1 LSFYRYLLETAPGL
15 LAPEGE
21 MLLEIGFD
29 QRTQLSLLLKEFP
42 AWKTSVFLPDMQGN
56 DRVWKLGL
64 SELL

>member
-1 LSFYRYLLETAPGL
+1 
-15 LAPEGE
+15 

-42 AWKTSVFLPDMQGN
+42 TWKNSAFLPDMQGN